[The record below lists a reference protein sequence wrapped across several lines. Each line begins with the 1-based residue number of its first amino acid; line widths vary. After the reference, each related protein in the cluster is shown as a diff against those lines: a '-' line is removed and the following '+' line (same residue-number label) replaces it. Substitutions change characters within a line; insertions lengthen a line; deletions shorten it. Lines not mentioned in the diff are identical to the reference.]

1 MAIVF
6 AMSSGCPKRLKTVR
20 DLNRSYIG
28 LFAAAALPASDSMM
42 PGAIALAVMLWRPP
56 SSAAVFARPKR
67 PGFGEGELGWPKPPS
82 VPANQGMKIHPPPFF
97 FAHYGPTPFV
107 QLEVPGRVTPSS

>member
-1 MAIVF
+1 
-6 AMSSGCPKRLKTVR
+6 MSSGCPKRLKTVR

-56 SSAAVFARPKR
+56 SSAAGLARPMR
-67 PGFGEGELGWPKPPS
+67 PALGGGELARPKPPS
-82 VPANQGMKIHPPPFF
+82 VPATEDMDINRPHLFS
-97 FAHYGPTPFV
+97 ALYGPASLV
-107 QLEVPGRVTPSS
+107 QV